1 MPDYLKGVSLDKLGA
16 LCAQVFSRQDIFLL
30 ESEHIA
36 KRAIPVEVQIDR
48 IHDALRHQ
56 RVVKFSDFI
65 EKDTDSH
72 VIVVTF
78 LAILELFKQAKIS
91 LRQDSLFGDIAISY
105 IDNERPAPKP
115 GRRIR
120 KRTMDAFEM
129 RDDHDLKSAL
139 EAMLFVTSDPIE
151 TEALSAFLEEDVD
164 RITVALKELQETYQ
178 QQDRGIQLN
187 ERAGGW
193 QLVTHPRYHE
203 LLEQYVVSWDKR
215 KLSQAALETLAI
227 VAYCQPVTRNDVSA
241 IRGVSSDSSLNS
253 LLEKGY
259 LREVGVTEAPSN
271 ATLYGT
277 TKMFLERFGL
287 RSIAELPDL
296 ESFAPDEATRNLISE
311 RLGFVKEQAFSYE
324 VEEENDQEMLEAL
337 TGALGAVEK
346 IDLESIS
353 FDEE

>member
-1 MPDYLKGVSLDKLGA
+1 M
-16 LCAQVFSRQDIFLL
+16 SRI
-30 ESEHIA
+30 
-36 KRAIPVEVQIDR
+36 
-48 IHDALRHQ
+48 
-56 RVVKFSDFI
+56 
-65 EKDTDSH
+65 
-72 VIVVTF
+72 
-78 LAILELFKQAKIS
+78 
-91 LRQDSLFGDIAISY
+91 
-105 IDNERPAPKP
+105 
-115 GRRIR
+115 
-120 KRTMDAFEM
+120 
-129 RDDHDLKSAL
+129 
-139 EAMLFVTSDPIE
+139 
-151 TEALSAFLEEDVD
+151 
-164 RITVALKELQETYQ
+164 
-178 QQDRGIQLN
+178 
-187 ERAGGW
+187 
-193 QLVTHPRYHE
+193 PRYHE

>member
-1 MPDYLKGVSLDKLGA
+1 
-16 LCAQVFSRQDIFLL
+16 
-30 ESEHIA
+30 
-36 KRAIPVEVQIDR
+36 
-48 IHDALRHQ
+48 
-56 RVVKFSDFI
+56 
-65 EKDTDSH
+65 
-72 VIVVTF
+72 
-78 LAILELFKQAKIS
+78 
-91 LRQDSLFGDIAISY
+91 
-105 IDNERPAPKP
+105 
-115 GRRIR
+115 
-120 KRTMDAFEM
+120 MDAFEM

-187 ERAGGW
+187 ERAGG
-193 QLVTHPRYHE
+193 YHE

-259 LREVGVTEAPSN
+259 LREAGVAEAPSN

>member
-1 MPDYLKGVSLDKLGA
+1 MLNSQKTIKASRRYPILNTYVNALSLD
-16 LCAQVFSRQDIFLL
+16 
-30 ESEHIA
+30 E
-36 KRAIPVEVQIDR
+36 
-48 IHDALRHQ
+48 
-56 RVVKFSDFI
+56 
-65 EKDTDSH
+65 
-72 VIVVTF
+72 
-78 LAILELFKQAKIS
+78 
-91 LRQDSLFGDIAISY
+91 
-105 IDNERPAPKP
+105 
-115 GRRIR
+115 
-120 KRTMDAFEM
+120 
-129 RDDHDLKSAL
+129 
-139 EAMLFVTSDPIE
+139 
-151 TEALSAFLEEDVD
+151 
-164 RITVALKELQETYQ
+164 TVAEVKKVIAAGVPTQHVVVNASKVNLMEADPKLVEQALVDMREKLEREQ
-178 QQDRGIQLN
+178 RGIQLR
-187 ERAGGW
+187 EVAGGW
-193 QLVTHPRYHE
+193 RLYTHPAYHDLVE
-203 LLEQYVVSWDKR
+203 KYVLSWDTR

-259 LREVGVTEAPSN
+259 LREAGVTEAPSN

-311 RLGFVKEQAFSYE
+311 RLGFVKEQAFTYE

>member
-1 MPDYLKGVSLDKLGA
+1 M
-16 LCAQVFSRQDIFLL
+16 SRI
-30 ESEHIA
+30 
-36 KRAIPVEVQIDR
+36 
-48 IHDALRHQ
+48 
-56 RVVKFSDFI
+56 
-65 EKDTDSH
+65 
-72 VIVVTF
+72 
-78 LAILELFKQAKIS
+78 
-91 LRQDSLFGDIAISY
+91 
-105 IDNERPAPKP
+105 
-115 GRRIR
+115 
-120 KRTMDAFEM
+120 
-129 RDDHDLKSAL
+129 
-139 EAMLFVTSDPIE
+139 
-151 TEALSAFLEEDVD
+151 
-164 RITVALKELQETYQ
+164 
-178 QQDRGIQLN
+178 
-187 ERAGGW
+187 
-193 QLVTHPRYHE
+193 PRYHE

-259 LREVGVTEAPSN
+259 LREAGVAEAPSN

>member
-1 MPDYLKGVSLDKLGA
+1 
-16 LCAQVFSRQDIFLL
+16 
-30 ESEHIA
+30 
-36 KRAIPVEVQIDR
+36 
-48 IHDALRHQ
+48 
-56 RVVKFSDFI
+56 
-65 EKDTDSH
+65 
-72 VIVVTF
+72 
-78 LAILELFKQAKIS
+78 
-91 LRQDSLFGDIAISY
+91 
-105 IDNERPAPKP
+105 
-115 GRRIR
+115 
-120 KRTMDAFEM
+120 MDAFEM

-203 LLEQYVVSWDKR
+203 LLEQYVVSCDKR

-259 LREVGVTEAPSN
+259 LREAGVTEAPSN